1 MNVPDY
7 EQVEQGS
14 GSLKSTLHV
23 EAGARPA
30 VKMEKGALALAAL
43 AGGLVSLVLV
53 LVLTGGDGS
62 PAPLP
67 PAMNAR
73 ADLPEMVEPEP
84 EPAPEPEPEPE
95 PDASAGCA
103 PAGAPATPVTPTR
116 VLFSGNSYTY
126 GPPQKYPDTVRDGGP
141 LNNLPRLFKLV
152 AESLGDQVETAE
164 DTMGGCT
171 NYAHRPSACPLQDDP
186 QRIAPGCERVIDRPI
201 STAEDGTG
209 HIYGMPRLH
218 DDANSG
224 LTYSELRQCAM
235 PCAHGT
241 GGAPDGSPPAF
252 PSNCSSTITASRG
265 TYHPC
270 PQLWDARFGPASRG
284 KPFDFMVFQTH
295 SALPGIARSRE
306 LMMRPAAAEMAEQAQ
321 RQGAKL
327 VAYMTWGYPNGSGL
341 DYHTGQ
347 RGGTYRIGQYR
358 LSPGAPRGD
367 NNTSDSGHAVCG

>member
-14 GSLKSTLHV
+14 GALKSTLHV

-30 VKMEKGALALAAL
+30 VQMEKGALALAAV

-53 LVLTGGDGS
+53 LALTGGDGS
-62 PAPLP
+62 PALP
-67 PAMNAR
+67 P
-73 ADLPEMVEPEP
+73 P
-84 EPAPEPEPEPE
+84 
-95 PDASAGCA
+95 ASAGCA
-103 PAGAPATPVTPTR
+103 PAGAPATAATPTR
-116 VLFSGNSYTY
+116 VLFSGNSFTY

-252 PSNCSSTITASRG
+252 PSNCSSTITSSRG

-347 RGGTYRIGQYR
+347 RGGTYSR
-358 LSPGAPRGD
+358 
-367 NNTSDSGHAVCG
+367 V